1 MTGFARQPA
10 IRIQDL
16 GKSYRIGHLERA
28 DTLRETVQNFITA
41 PRKRLRAFFSTPSE
55 HETIWALRDVSFE
68 VEHGEVLGIIGRNG
82 AGKSTL
88 LKILSR
94 ITEPT
99 EGYADVWGR
108 LASLL
113 EIGTGFHQDLTG
125 RDNVYLNGAIL
136 GMGRA
141 EITSKFD
148 QIVEFAG
155 VEKFIDTPVKRY
167 SSGMYMRL
175 AFAVAAHL
183 DPDIL
188 VIDEVL
194 SVGDAEFQAKS
205 LGKMREVSG
214 QGRTVLFV
222 SHNMSAIR
230 TLCDRAILLKDGRV
244 AADGAVEPVVTQY
257 LAEAVKAAESGEIA
271 EEATRIGTGEA
282 RLVRVELVDREGQPL
297 KHAFLG
303 QAVTVTLTAVASRLI
318 PDAVFE
324 VGISTVDG
332 VRVTTSFS
340 TDGNRPPYE
349 LEPGPV
355 TVSLDVDLV
364 LLPGHYTL
372 DLGLHHAAG
381 SSTMDFVEHILDFEV
396 LNISEAGDDSFPVSV
411 VRGYVR
417 PPGRWGAVEPAHAA
431 DAARVG

>member
-1 MTGFARQPA
+1 MRGPAGHPA
-10 IRIQDL
+10 IRVQGL

-28 DTLRETVQNFITA
+28 DTLRDAVQNFVTA
-41 PRKRLRAFFSTPSE
+41 PRTRLRKFFAAPTE
-55 HETIWALRDVSFE
+55 QETIWALRDVSFDL
-68 VEHGEVLGIIGRNG
+68 EHGQVLGIVGRNG

-94 ITEPT
+94 ITDPT

-136 GMGRA
+136 GMRRA
-141 EITSKFD
+141 EITAKFD
-148 QIVEFAG
+148 RIVEFAG

-188 VIDEVL
+188 VVDEVL

-244 AADGAVEPVVTQY
+244 AADGAVEGVVTQY

-271 EEATRIGTGEA
+271 DEATRIGTGEG
-282 RLVRVELVDREGQPL
+282 RLVRVELNDREGRPL

-303 QAVTVTLTAVASRLI
+303 QPVTVVLTAQVAHPVR
-318 PDAVFE
+318 DAVFE

-340 TDGNRPPYE
+340 TDGNRPPFE
-349 LEPGPV
+349 LEPGLV
-355 TVSLDVDLV
+355 TVSLDLELV

-381 SSTMDFVEHILDFEV
+381 SSSMDFVEHILDFEV
-396 LNISEAGDDSFPVSV
+396 LNISESGDDSFPVSV
-411 VRGYVR
+411 VRGFVR
-417 PPGRWGAVEPAHAA
+417 PPGRWGAVEQAHDVGAV
-431 DAARVG
+431 RVG

>member
-1 MTGFARQPA
+1 MRALAGQAA
-10 IRIQDL
+10 IRVEGL

-28 DTLRETVQNFITA
+28 DTLRDAVQNFVTA
-41 PRKRLRAFFSTPSE
+41 PRTRLRKFFAAPTE
-55 HETIWALRDVSFE
+55 QETIWALRDVSFE
-68 VEHGEVLGIIGRNG
+68 LEHGQVLGIVGRNG

-94 ITEPT
+94 ITDPT

-136 GMGRA
+136 GMRRA
-141 EITSKFD
+141 EISSKFD

-188 VIDEVL
+188 VVDEVL

-230 TLCDRAILLKDGRV
+230 TLCDRAILLKEGRV
-244 AADGAVEPVVTQY
+244 AADGAVEGVVTQY
-257 LAEAVKAAESGEIA
+257 LAEAVKAAESGDIA
-271 EEATRIGTGEA
+271 EETTRIGTGDA
-282 RLVRVELVDREGQPL
+282 RLVRVELNDREGRPL

-303 QAVTVTLTAVASRLI
+303 QPVTVVLTAQVSRPI
-318 PDAVFE
+318 RDAVFE

-349 LEPGPV
+349 LEQGTV
-355 TVSLDVDLV
+355 AVSLDLDLV

-381 SSTMDFVEHILDFEV
+381 SWTVDFVEHILDFEV
-396 LNISEAGDDSFPVSV
+396 LNISEGGDDSFPVTV

-417 PPGRWGAVEPAHAA
+417 PPGRWGAVESAHAPGA
-431 DAARVG
+431 VRVG

>member
-1 MTGFARQPA
+1 MPSSRASPRASCGAEAAPRIFAMRASAGQPA
-10 IRIQDL
+10 IRIQGL

-28 DTLRETVQNFITA
+28 DTLRETVQNFVTA
-41 PRKRLRAFFSTPSE
+41 PRTRLRKFFAAPTE
-55 HETIWALRDVSFE
+55 QETIWALRYVSFE
-68 VEHGEVLGIIGRNG
+68 LEHGQGLGIVGRNG

-136 GMGRA
+136 GMRRA
-141 EITSKFD
+141 EISSKFD
-148 QIVEFAG
+148 QIVDFAG

-175 AFAVAAHL
+175 AF
-183 DPDIL
+183 
-188 VIDEVL
+188 

-230 TLCDRAILLKDGRV
+230 TLCDRAILLKEGRV
-244 AADGAVEPVVTQY
+244 AADGAVEAVVTQY
-257 LAEAVKAAESGEIA
+257 PAEAGKAPRAGGSPP
-271 EEATRIGTGEA
+271 
-282 RLVRVELVDREGQPL
+282 EG
-297 KHAFLG
+297 
-303 QAVTVTLTAVASRLI
+303 SR
-318 PDAVFE
+318 
-324 VGISTVDG
+324 
-332 VRVTTSFS
+332 
-340 TDGNRPPYE
+340 
-349 LEPGPV
+349 
-355 TVSLDVDLV
+355 
-364 LLPGHYTL
+364 
-372 DLGLHHAAG
+372 
-381 SSTMDFVEHILDFEV
+381 
-396 LNISEAGDDSFPVSV
+396 
-411 VRGYVR
+411 
-417 PPGRWGAVEPAHAA
+417 
-431 DAARVG
+431 

>member
-1 MTGFARQPA
+1 MRGPAGQPA
-10 IRIQDL
+10 IRVHGL

-28 DTLRETVQNFITA
+28 DTLRDAVQNFITA
-41 PRKRLRAFFSTPSE
+41 PRTRLRRFFSAPTDK
-55 HETIWALRDVSFE
+55 ETIWALRDVSFDL
-68 VEHGEVLGIIGRNG
+68 EHGQVLGIVGRNG

-125 RDNVYLNGAIL
+125 RDNIYLNGAIL
-136 GMGRA
+136 GMRRS
-141 EITSKFD
+141 EISAKFA
-148 QIVEFAG
+148 QIVEFSG

-188 VIDEVL
+188 VVDEVL

-244 AADGAVEPVVTQY
+244 AADGGVEAVVTQY

-271 EEATRIGTGEA
+271 EETTRIGSGEA
-282 RLVRVELVDREGQPL
+282 RLVRVELADRDGRPL
-297 KHAFLG
+297 EHAFLG
-303 QAVTVTLTAVASRLI
+303 QSVTVTLTAHSTRRVS
-318 PDAVFE
+318 DAVFE

-349 LEPGPV
+349 LEPGFV
-355 TVSLDVDLV
+355 SVSLDLDLV

-381 SSTMDFVEHILDFEV
+381 SWTMDFVEHILDFEV
-396 LNISEAGDDSFPVSV
+396 LNISEGGDDSFPVSV

-417 PPGRWGAVEPAHAA
+417 PPGRWGAVEQAH
-431 DAARVG
+431 DAGAVRVG

>member
-1 MTGFARQPA
+1 MLWLTNNTVLPP
-10 IRIQDL
+10 
-16 GKSYRIGHLERA
+16 
-28 DTLRETVQNFITA
+28 REDE
-41 PRKRLRAFFSTPSE
+41 L
-55 HETIWALRDVSFE
+55 IWALRDVSFE
-68 VEHGEVLGIIGRNG
+68 LGRGEVLGIIGRNG

-94 ITEPT
+94 ITDPT

-136 GMGRA
+136 GMRRT
-141 EITSKFD
+141 EISAKFD
-148 QIVEFAG
+148 QIVDFAG

-188 VIDEVL
+188 VVDEVL

-222 SHNMSAIR
+222 SHNMSAVR
-230 TLCDRAILLKDGRV
+230 TLCDRAILLKEGRV
-244 AADGAVEPVVTQY
+244 AADGAVEAVVTQY
-257 LAEAVKAAESGEIA
+257 LAEAVKAAESGDIA
-271 EEATRIGTGEA
+271 DETTRIGTGDA
-282 RLVRVELVDREGQPL
+282 RLVRVELNDREGRQL
-297 KHAFLG
+297 KHAFLS
-303 QAVTVTLTAVASRLI
+303 QAVTVVLTAEVSRPI
-318 PDAVFE
+318 RDAVFE

-349 LEPGPV
+349 LEAGLV
-355 TVSLDVDLV
+355 SVSLDLDLV

-381 SSTMDFVEHILDFEV
+381 SWTIDFVEHILDFEV
-396 LNISEAGDDSFPVSV
+396 LNISEGGDDSFPVSV

-417 PPGRWGAVEPAHAA
+417 PPGRWSPVESAHAPGAV
-431 DAARVG
+431 RVG